1 MIITKTPFRIS
12 FFGGGTDFPKYY
24 NKYGGC
30 VIGTTIN
37 KYCYVSI
44 RKLEKVFKYKYRIVW
59 SENEI
64 LNNSSKSKNPVVK
77 SVLSNF
83 KPKYNSEIHFQA
95 DLPKNTGLGSSSA
108 FCVGILNCISK
119 FNKLNLNKKQIANL
133 AIKIEQ
139 KILNDYC
146 GVQDQIWS
154 AYGGMNFIS
163 FKKKNKFIIKKIKIS
178 KLRKKKLEENLLLM
192 FTGKTRYSKE
202 IERSKQKNFNNKIIF
217 LNKIKILTYKSKK
230 ILEGKGD
237 LSKFGE
243 LLNEY
248 WFLKKKLSSK
258 VSNKYLDKL
267 YYKIIKSGAIGA
279 KLLGSG
285 GGGFFLIYCKKNK
298 QKKLKKKLNNCNFID
313 FNFSTEGSRTIY
325 LKN

>member
-119 FNKLNLNKKQIANL
+119 
-133 AIKIEQ
+133 
-139 KILNDYC
+139 
-146 GVQDQIWS
+146 
-154 AYGGMNFIS
+154 S
-163 FKKKNKFIIKKIKIS
+163 FRFS
-178 KLRKKKLEENLLLM
+178 
-192 FTGKTRYSKE
+192 
-202 IERSKQKNFNNKIIF
+202 
-217 LNKIKILTYKSKK
+217 
-230 ILEGKGD
+230 
-237 LSKFGE
+237 
-243 LLNEY
+243 
-248 WFLKKKLSSK
+248 
-258 VSNKYLDKL
+258 
-267 YYKIIKSGAIGA
+267 IG
-279 KLLGSG
+279 
-285 GGGFFLIYCKKNK
+285 
-298 QKKLKKKLNNCNFID
+298 
-313 FNFSTEGSRTIY
+313 
-325 LKN
+325 